1 MASPTILT
9 RGAAPTA
16 VGRETGSSSTP
27 NLDRTPR
34 GGPSPLVMA
43 IILTSQLMIVLDASV
58 VITALPKIHDAFGF
72 SPTGLSWVQN
82 AYTLA
87 FGGLLLFGA
96 RVGDILGR
104 RRVYMAGIA
113 AFTIASLAGGL
124 APNGGWLLIARTV
137 QGVAAA
143 IAAPSTLALLMT
155 SFREPRERMRAIS
168 LYAAASSGGASIGL
182 VLGGFLTD
190 LLSWRWGLFINVPIG
205 AALVLLAPRYLPETE
220 RKPGRFD
227 LVGAI
232 SSTLGMTALVYGFV
246 RAGSAGWGDRATL
259 ASFAAALA
267 LLAGFVLR
275 ELRAEQPILPLRLF
289 ASRERSGA
297 YIARLFTVG
306 GMFAFFFF
314 VTQYLQEVLDY
325 SALKAGFAFLPMT
338 AVLFATSRL
347 VPRLAGRMSG
357 NRLLILGLVIAL
369 GAMVWV
375 RGLSASTQYFP
386 QLALP
391 MMLLG
396 IGMGIAFIPLTS
408 QGIAGVRQEDSG
420 AASGLVNA
428 FHQVGG
434 SVGLAVLVTVF
445 GTVSR
450 NEAAKHAAA
459 AGGAVSKLQ
468 AKQDLAHA
476 ISVSLTGSAIF
487 LAVALLVVFA
497 TGARRRDG
505 QRNPA

>member
-1 MASPTILT
+1 MSSPSVLS
-9 RGAAPTA
+9 RSPAGSA
-16 VGRETGSSSTP
+16 VGRETGSSSNPT
-27 NLDRTPR
+27 LR
-34 GGPSPLVMA
+34 GGPSPLVLA

-58 VITALPKIHDAFGF
+58 VITALPKIHAAFGF

-113 AFTIASLAGGL
+113 VFTVASLLGGL
-124 APNGGWLLIARTV
+124 APNGPWLLTARTV

-155 SFREPRERMRAIS
+155 AFREPRERMRAIS
-168 LYAAASSGGASIGL
+168 MYAAASSGGASIGL
-182 VLGGFLTD
+182 VLGGLLTD

-205 AALVLLAPRYLPETE
+205 IALVLLAPKYLQETE

-227 LVGAI
+227 LLGAI

-246 RAGSAGWGDRATL
+246 RAGSAGWGDAETL
-259 ASFAAALA
+259 GSFAAALA
-267 LLAGFVLR
+267 LLAGFVWR

-289 ASRERSGA
+289 ASRERAGA
-297 YIARLFTVG
+297 YVARLFTVG
-306 GMFAFFFF
+306 GMFGFFFF
-314 VTQYLQEVLDY
+314 ITQYAQEVLGY
-325 SALKAGFAFLPMT
+325 SALKAGFAFIPMT
-338 AVLFATSRL
+338 AVLFVTSRL
-347 VPRLAGRMSG
+347 VPRFASRMSST
-357 NRLLILGLVIAL
+357 RLQVLGLVTAL
-369 GAMVWV
+369 GGMAWI
-375 RGLSASTQYFP
+375 RGVSASTQYFP
-386 QLALP
+386 ELMLP
-391 MMLLG
+391 MILLG

-408 QGIAGVRQEDSG
+408 SGIAGVRQEDSG

-445 GTVSR
+445 GTVTR
-450 NEAAKHAAA
+450 NEAKHGVTSGLAPA
-459 AGGAVSKLQ
+459 LQ

-487 LAVALLVVFA
+487 LAVALLVTLA
-497 TGARRRDG
+497 TARRQRDG
-505 QRNPA
+505 QRNPV

>member
-1 MASPTILT
+1 MPSSPVLT
-9 RGAAPTA
+9 RAPARRSAGRRAADPGTA
-16 VGRETGSSSTP
+16 PSST
-27 NLDRTPR
+27 T
-34 GGPSPLVMA
+34 SALVMA

-58 VITALPKIHDAFGF
+58 VITALPRIQTAFGF
-72 SPTGLSWVQN
+72 STTSLSWVQN

-104 RRVYMAGIA
+104 RRVYLGGIA
-113 AFTIASLAGGL
+113 AFTLASLLGGL
-124 APNGGWLLIARTV
+124 AQNGPWLLTARTI

-155 SFREPRERMRAIS
+155 HFREPRDRMRAIS

-182 VLGGFLTD
+182 VIGGLLTD

-227 LVGAI
+227 LAGAI
-232 SSTLGMTALVYGFV
+232 TSTLGMTALVYGFV
-246 RAGSAGWGDRATL
+246 RAGSAGWADRDTL
-259 ASFAAALA
+259 ASFAAALV

-297 YIARLFTVG
+297 YVARLFTVG

-314 VTQYLQEVLDY
+314 LTQYLQEVLDY

-338 AVLFATSRL
+338 AVLFATSRM
-347 VPRLAGRMSG
+347 VPKVAARVDST
-357 NRLLILGLVIAL
+357 RLLVTGLVIAL
-369 GAMVWV
+369 GAMAWA

-386 QLALP
+386 QVAIP
-391 MMLLG
+391 MILLG
-396 IGMGIAFIPLTS
+396 IGMGITFIPLTS
-408 QGIAGVRQEDSG
+408 SGIAGVRPEDSG

-434 SVGLAVLVTVF
+434 SLGLAVLVTVF

-450 NEAAKHAAA
+450 NAAQSRPATGAAA
-459 AGGAVSKLQ
+459 AQV
-468 AKQDLAHA
+468 AKQNLAHA
-476 ISVSLTGSAIF
+476 ISASLTGSAIF
-487 LAVALLVVFA
+487 LAVALVVVLA
-497 TGARRRDG
+497 TARSWGRSR
-505 QRNPA
+505 RNPG

>member
-1 MASPTILT
+1 MPSSPVLT
-9 RGAAPTA
+9 RAPARRPTGRPTA
-16 VGRETGSSSTP
+16 GDAASST
-27 NLDRTPR
+27 T
-34 GGPSPLVMA
+34 SALVMA

-58 VITALPKIHDAFGF
+58 VITALPKIQNAFGF
-72 SPTGLSWVQN
+72 STTSLSWVQN

-104 RRVYMAGIA
+104 RRVYMGGIA
-113 AFTIASLAGGL
+113 AFTLASLLGGL
-124 APNGGWLLIARTV
+124 AQNGTWLLTARTI

-155 SFREPRERMRAIS
+155 HFREPRDRMRAIS

-182 VLGGFLTD
+182 VIGGFLTD

-220 RKPGRFD
+220 RNPGRFD
-227 LVGAI
+227 LAGAVT
-232 SSTLGMTALVYGFV
+232 STLGMTSLVYGFV
-246 RAGSAGWGDRATL
+246 RAGSAGWADRATL
-259 ASFAAALA
+259 ASFAAALV

-297 YIARLFTVG
+297 YVARLFTVG

-338 AVLFATSRL
+338 AVLFATSRM
-347 VPRLAGRMSG
+347 VPKVAARVDST
-357 NRLLILGLVIAL
+357 RLLVTGLVIAL
-369 GAMVWV
+369 GAMGWA

-386 QLALP
+386 QVAIP
-391 MMLLG
+391 MILLG
-396 IGMGIAFIPLTS
+396 VGMGIAFIPLTS
-408 QGIAGVRQEDSG
+408 SGIAGVQPQDSG

-434 SVGLAVLVTVF
+434 SLGLAVLVTVF

-450 NEAAKHAAA
+450 HAQQSQHVAGATAAMAAK
-459 AGGAVSKLQ
+459 Q
-468 AKQDLAHA
+468 NLAHG
-476 ISVSLTGSAIF
+476 ISAALTGSAIF
-487 LAVALLVVFA
+487 LAVALAVVLVTA
-497 TGARRRDG
+497 KNWRRPS
-505 QRNPA
+505 RNPS

>member
-1 MASPTILT
+1 MPSSVLT
-9 RGAAPTA
+9 RGSAPTA
-16 VGRETGSSSTP
+16 AGRETGSGSAAGP
-27 NLDRTPR
+27 GLNLRS
-34 GGPSPLVMA
+34 GPSPLVMA

-113 AFTIASLAGGL
+113 AFTLASLAGGL
-124 APNGGWLLIARTV
+124 APNGTWLLTARTV

-205 AALVLLAPRYLPETE
+205 VVLVLLAPRYLQETE

-227 LVGAI
+227 LAGAI

-246 RAGSAGWGDRATL
+246 RAGSAGWSDRATL
-259 ASFAAALA
+259 ASFVAALV

-275 ELRAEQPILPLRLF
+275 EQRAEQPILPLRLF
-289 ASRERSGA
+289 ASRERAGA
-297 YIARLFTVG
+297 YVARLFTVG

-314 VTQYLQEVLDY
+314 LTQYLQEVLDY

-347 VPRLAGRMSG
+347 VPRFAGRISS
-357 NRLLILGLVIAL
+357 NRLLIIGLVLAL
-369 GAMVWV
+369 GAMTWV
-375 RGLSASTQYFP
+375 RGLSAGTQYFP

-391 MMLLG
+391 MMLMG

-408 QGIAGVRQEDSG
+408 MGIAGVRQEDSG

-450 NEAAKHAAA
+450 NEAAKHAGSVAT
-459 AGGAVSKLQ
+459 GLQ
-468 AKQDLAHA
+468 AKQELAHA

-497 TGARRRDG
+497 TTAPRRDG